1 MTATELA
8 SSRPARPIQFCKT
21 RNLCAATTTN
31 HYSRLFDHTK
41 SPSQPSFC
49 LQVCSSYVYLRM
61 LSASVSTDVA
71 TLCILWVLRDWD
83 RQFYTMG
90 DMELKRLVLL
100 CGLMVSFLLLLLTAY
115 RMRKDS
121 SPAKGL
127 VTIGTI
133 VLLVVKAVG
142 SSLFLLALIQA
153 SPH

>member
-1 MTATELA
+1 MGFEGLVWVIPVLTAIIVTCLGTLFVLGGWITVA
-8 SSRPARPIQFCKT
+8 SHSSGIPR
-21 RNLCAATTTN
+21 
-31 HYSRLFDHTK
+31 K
-41 SPSQPSFC
+41 SP
-49 LQVCSSYVYLRM
+49 VALRI
-61 LSASVSTDVA
+61 LSASVAVDVA
-71 TLCILWVLRDWD
+71 TLSSLWVLRDWD

-133 VLLVVKAVG
+133 VLLVVEAVG